1 MLTRGWFES
10 SGWITDWSDLE
21 LSSEEAPLYSPT
33 AENPSRLHHSHHI
46 LSYSFTL
53 STSRSRS
60 NHQHADHH
68 CGAPFSSQ
76 NQTHYNCWSN
86 VISIGNIFLPLAFL
100 KHWQFILINFKCT
113 SSLYL
118 LLLLRS
124 TLSSLWLHQSHW
136 MRCNRSHHILSAM
149 SSPMSSQSLS
159 PMSSLSL
166 SPPFTWLWLSRHWPA
181 RKLFSWDNIKVLL

>member
-1 MLTRGWFES
+1 MARGWFES

-21 LSSEEAPLYSPT
+21 LSSEEAPLYSPA

-100 KHWQFILINFKCT
+100 NICNSSWSILNAPALFTSCCCYDLHYHPCGFINLTGCAAIDPITYFLPCHPRCHRNHCPRHSHDFDYVV
-113 SSLYL
+113 SGL
-118 LLLLRS
+118 LES
-124 TLSSLWLHQSHW
+124 CFPGT
-136 MRCNRSHHILSAM
+136 
-149 SSPMSSQSLS
+149 
-159 PMSSLSL
+159 
-166 SPPFTWLWLSRHWPA
+166 T
-181 RKLFSWDNIKVLL
+181 